1 MSFLIRR
8 LYDELRVRKCE
19 RESVGYYLEV
29 IYFDIKPLDRPT
41 VLPTEVRTLAKEAW
55 RIGKLYTAML
65 FFTFFFNL

>member
-1 MSFLIRR
+1 MKHVLRNLFNTVFKIDMSFLIRR

-41 VLPTEVRTLAKEAW
+41 VLPTEVRTLAKEA
-55 RIGKLYTAML
+55 
-65 FFTFFFNL
+65 